1 MLYVEAP
8 GTNCHNDNYKT
19 YSTSSYLY
27 YIRLYMQ
34 LACHYLMSFYLL
46 HSSCVFI
53 GQKTIKFRRI
63 NFQQV

>member
-8 GTNCHNDNYKT
+8 GTKCHNDNYKT

-34 LACHYLMSFYLL
+34 LACHYLILFATFELYFYW
-46 HSSCVFI
+46 
-53 GQKTIKFRRI
+53 T
-63 NFQQV
+63 

>member
-8 GTNCHNDNYKT
+8 GTKCHNDNYKT

-34 LACHYLMSFYLL
+34 LACHYLILFATFELCFYW
-46 HSSCVFI
+46 
-53 GQKTIKFRRI
+53 TE
-63 NFQQV
+63 NN